1 MVRCKRILLKLSG
14 ASMAGEDESLNFGFV
29 KYLVEEIKQAKA
41 LGVELG
47 IVVGGGNII
56 RGRNAKNYG
65 LMTEDADKMGM
76 IATFI
81 NGIFLKSVFQKYE
94 VSSEMMNIFS
104 MGIDGEQYSI
114 EKAKKYL
121 NEGKIVIF
129 AGGTGKIGVTND
141 TASAMRAYE
150 LDCDLILKATDVDG
164 VYSSDPHINKNAKK
178 FDNLS
183 FDQAIEDKLG
193 VLDQEAFFICAK
205 KKIPIGV
212 FNIYKKGNLV
222 KIIQGDKIG
231 TMIQ

>member
-183 FDQAIEDKLG
+183 FDQAIEDKLE